1 MTFMQRSF
9 TYILHNKR
17 NNGIMLLLFL
27 FITTFVLLGSH
38 VIEFTGQIAEKLR
51 ENIGGVIYLYPN
63 MANTDDMSGKKLF
76 LTDEVVGE
84 IRENE
89 QIASFNLQK
98 TGEVSS
104 EYIEFIPG
112 QNASENNNVGF
123 AYSDTYSECNDY
135 FIRERFILSEGR
147 HITTEDEY
155 AIIISNELAEYNDFS
170 LGDTVSIA
178 PAKLAMVNGAYVNLL
193 QDTRDQVAATIVGI
207 YIISEKQGGGELQP
221 TAGRWENLLFTTHA
235 LLEQLDVAL
244 PEEYSSAAIFVKD
257 PAMIDDTVKYVRN
270 QCEFGK
276 NECVIQKNTAG
287 YDRVAD
293 NVLLVER
300 IFRALLSGI
309 VAVGIVVLLLFMKFH
324 YKGRIKEF
332 GILLSLGKSKAE
344 LSLQLFFELMV
355 VFLPAFLLSAG
366 VAAMISEAVIQ
377 ELEKNVF
384 EGITYMDTL
393 VWKIYVAALVRIFI
407 MELFLIIVSS
417 FGLRLSILQIC
428 PQQILTRLE

>member
-1 MTFMQRSF
+1 MMFMQRAFS
-9 TYILHNKR
+9 YILHNKR

-51 ENIGGVIYLYPN
+51 ENIGGVIYLYPDI
-63 MANTDDMSGKKLF
+63 TDKDDINVKKLL

-147 HITTEDEY
+147 HITPEDEY
-155 AIIISNELAEYNDFS
+155 AILISKELAEYNDLS
-170 LGDTVSIA
+170 LGDTISIA
-178 PAKLAMVNGAYVNLL
+178 PSNLAVVNGTYVNLL
-193 QDTRDQVAATIVGI
+193 QDTGDQVAATIVGI
-207 YIISEKQGGGELQP
+207 YNISEKQGGGELEP
-221 TAGRWENLLFTTHA
+221 TVGRWENLLFTTHA
-235 LLEQLDVAL
+235 LLEQLNVAL

-270 QCEFGK
+270 QCGFGK

-309 VAVGIVVLLLFMKFH
+309 VAVGTVVLLLFMKFR

-344 LSLQLFFELMV
+344 LSLQLFFELTI
-355 VFLPAFLLSAG
+355 VFLPAFQL
-366 VAAMISEAVIQ
+366 
-377 ELEKNVF
+377 
-384 EGITYMDTL
+384 
-393 VWKIYVAALVRIFI
+393 
-407 MELFLIIVSS
+407 
-417 FGLRLSILQIC
+417 
-428 PQQILTRLE
+428 

>member
-1 MTFMQRSF
+1 
-9 TYILHNKR
+9 
-17 NNGIMLLLFL
+17 
-27 FITTFVLLGSH
+27 
-38 VIEFTGQIAEKLR
+38 
-51 ENIGGVIYLYPN
+51 
-63 MANTDDMSGKKLF
+63 
-76 LTDEVVGE
+76 
-84 IRENE
+84 
-89 QIASFNLQK
+89 
-98 TGEVSS
+98 
-104 EYIEFIPG
+104 
-112 QNASENNNVGF
+112 
-123 AYSDTYSECNDY
+123 
-135 FIRERFILSEGR
+135 
-147 HITTEDEY
+147 
-155 AIIISNELAEYNDFS
+155 
-170 LGDTVSIA
+170 
-178 PAKLAMVNGAYVNLL
+178 MVNGAYVNLL

-270 QCEFGK
+270 QCGFGK

-407 MELFLIIVSS
+407 MELFLIMVSS